1 MGVLKF
7 RLTPPDLAE
16 QHPELLRAYVTG
28 LDRTP
33 ERVAVETRP
42 GVLIC
47 QRENPESCR
56 LHVPWVVDGVGMPY
70 VSTATLIERQEP
82 YDLAVELARGKLN
95 DVRNQ
100 AADWSILGLRLP
112 AKVEQLLRQAR
123 QAFARAA
130 TATDDPARAST
141 FASESLATTFA
152 AGRELAGAYSEQV
165 LRKRLDH
172 SPRLPTLL
180 GCGLNSN
187 PAKAPWSDTLAE
199 TINSARL
206 RCSWAELAPTEGKFR
221 WDLPDAQLDWCR
233 RHSLMPMAG
242 PILDFRPSALPDWL
256 WLFQGDLEEITTMA
270 IDLVEQAVNR
280 YKGKVGFWHLVGRPA
295 SSEVLGL
302 GEDDQIRLTAKV
314 LQVARQIDPNTPI
327 IVDFDRPWAEW
338 MGSGHFQLGPLHLA
352 DSLSRAELGLS
363 GIGLE
368 IAPGFGPPGSHL
380 RDLFEFSRLLDLY
393 SLLNLP
399 IHVTLAIPS
408 AFGSDSKASPG
419 VFIEES
425 QWASTPSETS
435 QNEMAAAWISLAVA
449 KPFVRSVTWQHISD
463 AEPHLY
469 PNAGLFRPDNT
480 AKPILAWLKDFH
492 DSHLL

>member
-7 RLTPPDLAE
+7 RLTPPDLAD

-33 ERVAVETRP
+33 ERVAVELRP
-42 GVLIC
+42 GQLIC

-56 LHVPWVVDGVGMPY
+56 LHVPWLVEGVGMPY
-70 VSTATLIERQEP
+70 VSTATLIERPQP
-82 YDLAVELARGKLN
+82 YELAVELARGKLN

-100 AADWSILGLRLP
+100 AADWAILGLRLP
-112 AKVEQLLRQAR
+112 AEVENQLRQSR
-123 QAFARAA
+123 RAFARAA
-130 TATDDPARAST
+130 TSTDDPLSASAHAR
-141 FASESLATTFA
+141 ESLAAAFL
-152 AGRELAGAYSEQV
+152 AGRELVTAYTEQV
-165 LRKRLDH
+165 LKKRLDH

-180 GCGLNSN
+180 GCGLNAD
-187 PAKAPWSDTLAE
+187 PAKTTWGAPLSGV
-199 TINSARL
+199 INAARL
-206 RCSWAELAPTEGKFR
+206 QCSWTDLAPTEGKFR
-221 WDLPDAQLDWCR
+221 WDRTDAQIDWCR

-242 PILDFRPSALPDWL
+242 PVLDFRPAALPDWL
-256 WLFQGDLEEITTMA
+256 WLWQGDLEEITAMA
-270 IDLVEQAVNR
+270 LDLIRQVVTR

-302 GEDDQIRLTAKV
+302 GEDDQIRLAAKV
-314 LQVARQIDPNTPI
+314 LQAARQIDPTTPM

-338 MGSGHFQLGPLHLA
+338 MGTGSFQLGPLHLA
-352 DSLSRAELGLS
+352 DSLARADLGLS

-399 IHVTLAIPS
+399 LHIGLAIPS
-408 AFGSDSKASPG
+408 AVGPDPKAAPG
-419 VFIEES
+419 TSIEAA
-425 QWASTPSETS
+425 QWPEPPSESS
-435 QNEMAAAWISLAVA
+435 QQEMASRWVALAVA
-449 KPFVRSVTWQHISD
+449 KPFVRSVTWLHASD
-463 AEPHLY
+463 AEDHLY
-469 PNAGLFRPDNT
+469 PHAGLIRPDG
-480 AKPILAWLKDFH
+480 APKPVLDWLRDFH